1 MKFEALLLEMEV
13 TTDWAGQLNEKTLP
27 PLPPSCVPG
36 VPAVDVPAS
45 RKYVPAAQY
54 EQALAPLDEYV
65 PDDVHAVQLVAPAE
79 EYLEAAQFVH
89 DAEDEDPVLVR

>member
-1 MKFEALLLEMEV
+1 MKFEALLLEIEV

-45 RKYVPAAQY
+45 RKYVPAAQ
-54 EQALAPLDEYV
+54 
-65 PDDVHAVQLVAPAE
+65 
-79 EYLEAAQFVH
+79 
-89 DAEDEDPVLVR
+89 